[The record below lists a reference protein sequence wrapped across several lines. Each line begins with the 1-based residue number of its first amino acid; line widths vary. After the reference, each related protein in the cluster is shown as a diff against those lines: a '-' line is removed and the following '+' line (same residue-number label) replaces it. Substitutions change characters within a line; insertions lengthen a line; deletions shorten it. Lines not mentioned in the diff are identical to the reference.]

1 MRCVAARLILVG
13 VLALS
18 GFNAVAQTDASQV
31 PAVVAASQPSTS
43 DGAKGNTEHLPESIP
58 LRRETDTKHG
68 AISSAPQLMVV
79 VAVLGTLLWWLLKRF
94 RPSASQESRPGIWPV
109 RIMGRTGGGGLRV
122 IQSSRL
128 TSKASL
134 HVVEWGGDQL
144 LVGCTESGLSVLG
157 NRPDNAAG
165 VQGCKPEVGEH
176 G

>member
-1 MRCVAARLILVG
+1 MRCLAARLILLVM
-13 VLALS
+13 LALS
-18 GFNAVAQTDASQV
+18 GFNAIAQTDASQV
-31 PAVVAASQPSTS
+31 PAVVGASQPSAP
-43 DGAKGNTEHLPESIP
+43 DRAKGNAEHLPEGIP
-58 LRRETDTKHG
+58 LRREADAEHG
-68 AISSAPQLMVV
+68 AISGAPQLMVV

-144 LVGCTESGLSVLG
+144 LVGCTENGLSVLSKH
-157 NRPDNAAG
+157 PDNAAG